1 MSEAFSYGDARPR
14 RGRHPGRTLSGRLLA
29 WLVAA
34 LGLLAAGLLV
44 FHLVLTPRLLLRN
57 VVLTSELALGQG
69 EVLRL
74 AGLEGAVEYFQ
85 VDPREVQRRLAAFP
99 PVQSAVVAKVFPDT
113 LRIVITAR
121 RPLAALLARD
131 REGRALPLAIDRQGV
146 VFQVGPELTVW
157 DLPLL
162 SGVEFAEVRA
172 GLQLPP
178 GLRPFLEDLERLVS
192 EEPQLARLV
201 SEIRLIPARGDRYEL
216 ELFPVSHPVRLRLGE
231 RLSPESLRNALVVL
245 DLLARQGLLP
255 RVRELDLR
263 TGEVVYRVREEG

>member
-1 MSEAFSYGDARPR
+1 MSEAFSFGAARPR
-14 RGRHPGRTLSGRLLA
+14 RGHQPGSTLAGRLLA

-34 LGLLAAGLLV
+34 LGLLTAGLLV

-74 AGLEGAVEYFQ
+74 AGLEGAVEYFR
-85 VDPREVQRRLAAFP
+85 VDPREVERRLAAFP
-99 PVQSAVVAKVFPDT
+99 PVESAVVAKVFPDT
-113 LRIVITAR
+113 LRIFITAR

-216 ELFPVSHPVRLRLGE
+216 ELFTVSHPVRLRLGE